1 VSITSTIKTPQQFV
15 ITRTTA
21 IIVMGISTVAMV
33 IPQAA
38 YANNDKGNPS
48 SSDDDDEDCA
58 SDELPA
64 SINGKIRCI
73 GQGECYSEDFEF
85 NGKEKEVEHCNF
97 MMSTE

>member
-1 VSITSTIKTPQQFV
+1 MGKVPQLYVIVTIV
-15 ITRTTA
+15 A

-38 YANNDKGNPS
+38 YTQEYQGNQS
-48 SSDDDDEDCA
+48 SSSSGNCA
-58 SDELPA
+58 ADQLPA
-64 SINGKIRCI
+64 SINGTIQCMR
-73 GQGECYSEDFEF
+73 QGECYSEEFEF